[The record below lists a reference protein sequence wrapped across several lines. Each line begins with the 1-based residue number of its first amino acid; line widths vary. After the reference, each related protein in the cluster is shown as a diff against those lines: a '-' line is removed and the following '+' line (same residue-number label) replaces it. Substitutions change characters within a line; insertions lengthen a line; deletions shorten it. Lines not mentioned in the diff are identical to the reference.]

1 MDRVGPACL
10 AIKGRFPPTSGGF
23 GGGMK
28 DALRD
33 TDGQAISGPFVTDQ
47 DPTQRYTWTGRRR
60 P

>member
-1 MDRVGPACL
+1 
-10 AIKGRFPPTSGGF
+10 
-23 GGGMK
+23 MK